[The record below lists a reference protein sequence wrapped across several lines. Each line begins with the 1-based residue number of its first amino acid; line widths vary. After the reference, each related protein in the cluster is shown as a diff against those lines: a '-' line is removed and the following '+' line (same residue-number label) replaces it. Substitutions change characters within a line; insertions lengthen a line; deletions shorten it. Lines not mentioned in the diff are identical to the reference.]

1 VDVEA
6 LAEEYIEP
14 ALDPAGSIKLVV
26 DAFAKPLRSRSVLRL
41 LTLPGEGIAGATR
54 LSLSFERLILFAFEN
69 SFIFELILFG
79 SFPGAGPG
87 NGGAACCVCCSFGE
101 GSGDLPFGNATLAA
115 VAAVK

>member
-1 VDVEA
+1 MEVEA
-6 LAEEYIEP
+6 LAEEYIEL

-26 DAFAKPLRSRSVLRL
+26 DAFANPLRSRLVLRL
-41 LTLPGEGIAGATR
+41 LTFPGEGIPGATR
-54 LSLSFERLILFAFEN
+54 LSLSFDKLILFAFEN

-87 NGGAACCVCCSFGE
+87 CGAGCGVCCNFGE
-101 GSGDLPFGNATLAA
+101 GSGDRPFGNATLAA